1 MPCIRRVNLS
11 CRVSGS
17 NDQDYPSTQFT
28 VFEGHRMDNIRIA
41 AIDIGTN
48 SIRSI
53 VAEIDPQ
60 GKVMVLDDEKA
71 TVRLG
76 ENLYKTGS
84 ISPTAFAR
92 AVDAMSRIRK
102 LIDGLKVSEIEAV
115 ATSAVRNASNGNE
128 LVAVLS
134 GILSREIRVI
144 SGEEEAELVAIS
156 ARHNFDMSGK
166 RYAMVDIGGGSVEL
180 ITALGSHVEK
190 VYSLE
195 LGAVV
200 STERYFSSDPI
211 KLADLE
217 KFQRHI
223 RSVFKKTF
231 TDEKLSVQ
239 TFIGSGGTITTLGSM
254 VMSMRKQAFS
264 SVHGYEVLRSEV
276 VHLLAMLMRK
286 DLKARRTIP
295 GLNPDRADIIVAG
308 LAVVDELMKFFGANM
323 LLVNERGIREGLVL
337 QCMKRLELIP
347 QSSDKRS
354 WRDSLLLFA
363 RSCHYDE
370 PHSRHVAKLA
380 LGPFDDLARE
390 FALKRGD
397 RKLLEAAALLHDIG
411 YFISYNSHHKHSYHL
426 IRHADL
432 FGFTPREREM
442 IALISRYHRK
452 SLPRKKH
459 TGFQML
465 DDKDRL
471 SVVRLAGIL
480 RLADGLDRRRSGLVE
495 IVEIKKSNGGFSI
508 KLLGTEDI
516 SVEIFGGNAKKDLF
530 EKAFGGEIA
539 FVT

>member
-1 MPCIRRVNLS
+1 MNK
-11 CRVSGS
+11 
-17 NDQDYPSTQFT
+17 
-28 VFEGHRMDNIRIA
+28 IRIA
-41 AIDIGTN
+41 AIDIGSN

-53 VAEIDPQ
+53 IAEVDSL

-76 ENLYKTGS
+76 ENLSKNGS
-84 ISPTAFAR
+84 ISPAAFAR
-92 AVDAMSRIRK
+92 AVDAMTRIRK
-102 LIDGLKVSEIEAV
+102 LIDGLRVSEIEAV
-115 ATSAVRNASNGNE
+115 ATSAVRSASNGSE
-128 LVAVLS
+128 LVEVLS
-134 GILSREIRVI
+134 GILSHEIKII

-166 RYAMVDIGGGSVEL
+166 RYAMVDIGGGSLEI

-200 STERYFSSDPI
+200 MTERYLSSDPI
-211 KLADLE
+211 KLTDLG
-217 KFQRHI
+217 KFQRHV
-223 RSVFKKTF
+223 RAVFKKTF
-231 TDEKLSVQ
+231 TDEKQSVQ
-239 TFIGSGGTITTLGSM
+239 TFIGSGGTITALGSM
-254 VMSMRKQAFS
+254 VMSMRKQAYS
-264 SVHGYEVLRSEV
+264 SIHGYEVLRSEV

-286 DLKARRTIP
+286 DLKGRRTVP

-323 LLVNERGIREGLVL
+323 MLVNERGIREGLL
-337 QCMKRLELIP
+337 LRCMKRLNLMP
-347 QSSDKRS
+347 HSTAQRS
-354 WRDSLLLFA
+354 WRESLLLFA

-370 PHSRHVAKLA
+370 PHSRHVSKLA
-380 LGPFDDLARE
+380 LSLFDGLSKD
-390 FALKRGD
+390 FAMKRGE
-397 RKLLEAAALLHDIG
+397 RKFLEAAALLHDIG

-432 FGFTPREREM
+432 FGFSPREREM

-452 SLPRKKH
+452 SLPKKKH
-459 TGFQML
+459 TGYQML
-465 DDKDRL
+465 DEKDQL
-471 SVVRLAGIL
+471 SVCRLAGIL

-495 IVEIKKSNGGFSI
+495 VVEIKRCSGGYKI

-530 EKAFGGEIA
+530 EKSFGGEIA